1 MLLEEFTVSYV
12 SEPYIYPD
20 LSQIDEYRK
29 SRTIKDPKDG
39 RVLDSNPT
47 PHRVQAGQ
55 VSAKLFNARSLFTT
69 FSSAGA
75 GELKG
80 ANPPLVLVLGLD
92 ADRYSK
98 DYLANVLADRLAY
111 AKSNLRSRTHATL
124 PILPPTRK
132 TTLRLKSSL
141 IHSSGP
147 RSASCVR
154 PWLPLTRPRGCGGWN
169 RTPLLWTQSLIS
181 APILS
186 STRPK
191 SQSKSSATRPI
202 IPPESIRS
210 TLTSTSPR
218 SRSSSLHRRT
228 VRAFQWWSYLVRNDA
243 IYGRM
248 LLDYLR
254 DPLHRQIPWV
264 PLCRLGPGH

>member
-1 MLLEEFTVSYV
+1 MCLIRPDTASCTSRASLPLSYSMLPSIL
-12 SEPYIYPD
+12 
-20 LSQIDEYRK
+20 
-29 SRTIKDPKDG
+29 
-39 RVLDSNPT
+39 
-47 PHRVQAGQ
+47 
-55 VSAKLFNARSLFTT
+55 TT
-69 FSSAGA
+69 FSRPAPASSRA
-75 GELKG
+75 
-80 ANPPLVLVLGLD
+80 PTH
-92 ADRYSK
+92 RWCWC
-98 DYLANVLADRLAY
+98 LALTLTGTPRTTLPTFSRTAWPMP
-111 AKSNLRSRTHATL
+111 RSTITVCTHATL

-191 SQSKSSATRPI
+191 WQSKSSATRPSSR
-202 IPPESIRS
+202 PSQSS

-228 VRAFQWWSYLVRNDA
+228 VRAFQWRHTWFAMMQSTAACCLITCVIHCTANTLGSALQARA
-243 IYGRM
+243 R
-248 LLDYLR
+248 
-254 DPLHRQIPWV
+254 PLTRQ
-264 PLCRLGPGH
+264 